1 MEIHLYEL
9 QLILSFW
16 EEKFFESIVQMKFLL
31 KNILWMNCLI
41 EWTILLL
48 SFIWI
53 TTNIIILRGEFFWIN
68 RSNEIFIEKYL
79 MNELFDWMNYIIT
92 IIYMNYN

>member
-1 MEIHLYEL
+1 MLINTLIQVCEMEIHLYEL

-41 EWTILLL
+41 E
-48 SFIWI
+48 
-53 TTNIIILRGEFFWIN
+53 
-68 RSNEIFIEKYL
+68 
-79 MNELFDWMNYIIT
+79 
-92 IIYMNYN
+92 